1 MKYLLIISLFITTNI
16 FGNIADIP
24 GEESI
29 KVEGKF
35 ARNKKCVRCHLD
47 IYKEFKRSKHHKSNI
62 LNNPSHKAMWE
73 GNPLSKEQ
81 KYVCATCH
89 APAAENIDDLI
100 SGKASAKDGDKS
112 ITDGISCAMCH
123 RIEDIHKT
131 GKGDKYILGS
141 EKRTY
146 YGLRDNIEKSD
157 YHKIKLHN
165 PKQKNGDMCLTCH
178 AQHKKQKQLIV
189 NDSGRYCVFSKIDDK
204 ASKTAQNTEKENCL
218 TCHMPRIRGSL
229 TDRFDTDT
237 HASHTFAALSTKI
250 DKPER
255 YIDLNLSK
263 KETYFEVIINNKLP
277 HDMILHPTRLF
288 TLKVFINK
296 DLVKTVEFKKEW
308 KNENIKPFTWK
319 KENIKYKNNIF
330 AKSKKIIKIEKQTK
344 PDDDIRVILGYHT
357 FNPNLAKKI
366 NFTDK
371 ESLKNRV
378 LIEKTFR
385 GNK

>member
-1 MKYLLIISLFITTNI
+1 
-16 FGNIADIP
+16 
-24 GEESI
+24 
-29 KVEGKF
+29 
-35 ARNKKCVRCHLD
+35 
-47 IYKEFKRSKHHKSNI
+47 
-62 LNNPSHKAMWE
+62 
-73 GNPLSKEQ
+73 
-81 KYVCATCH
+81 
-89 APAAENIDDLI
+89 
-100 SGKASAKDGDKS
+100 
-112 ITDGISCAMCH
+112 
-123 RIEDIHKT
+123 
-131 GKGDKYILGS
+131 
-141 EKRTY
+141 
-146 YGLRDNIEKSD
+146 
-157 YHKIKLHN
+157 
-165 PKQKNGDMCLTCH
+165 
-178 AQHKKQKQLIV
+178 
-189 NDSGRYCVFSKIDDK
+189 
-204 ASKTAQNTEKENCL
+204 
-218 TCHMPRIRGSL
+218 MPRIRGSL

-371 ESLKNRV
+371 ESLKYRV